1 MKGSPFTKSMS
12 AEDQEVRQ
20 WLFYASEDLAYG
32 KLGQADL
39 PRAAAWSFQQSSEK
53 ALKALWLK
61 VYREVP
67 RTHDVAFLLSELSET
82 FEVPEEIRDA
92 ILHLAQITPAV
103 RYPSDDQTPVTPED
117 AKEYAEAADR
127 IYQWTIQMHGK

>member
-1 MKGSPFTKSMS
+1 MS
-12 AEDQEVRQ
+12 TEDSEVRQ
-20 WLFYASEDLAYG
+20 WLDYASEDLAYG

-61 VYREVP
+61 INREVP

-82 FEVPEEIRDA
+82 FEVPEEIQDA
-92 ILHLAQITPAV
+92 ILQLAQITPAV
-103 RYPSDDQTPVTPED
+103 RYPSDDQTSVTAEE
-117 AKEYAEAADR
+117 AKEYAEASER
-127 IYQWTIQMHGK
+127 IYRWAIQMNRK